1 MNTQLPRP
9 CPVSRTLSLS
19 RARCGERLKIV
30 GFAGNTS
37 ASVRLRELGFC
48 ESAEVR
54 KISDGGAMICN
65 LLGTRVAIAR
75 DLGLNILVEPLL
87 H

>member
-1 MNTQLPRP
+1 MKIDRQGLAVRSLN
-9 CPVSRTLSLS
+9 LS

-30 GFAGNTS
+30 GLDSNSA

-54 KISDGGAMICN
+54 KISDGGALICN

-75 DLGLNILVEPLL
+75 ELGSNILVEPLL